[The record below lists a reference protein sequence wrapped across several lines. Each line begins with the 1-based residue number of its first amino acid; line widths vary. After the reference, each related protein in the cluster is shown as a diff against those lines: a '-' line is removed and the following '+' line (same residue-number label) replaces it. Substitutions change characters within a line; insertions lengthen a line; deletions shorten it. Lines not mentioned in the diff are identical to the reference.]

1 MINFAAQ
8 PYGDAAIAA
17 IAIVSRVAMFMNSA
31 IIGFGQGFQPV
42 CGFNYGAGNYKR
54 VEQAYNFSLRVC
66 FSALLL
72 MGALVFFNAE
82 RVMMLFRKDPE
93 VLAVGTLALQLQSL
107 SIPLAAQITMANMFS
122 QTTGYNVR
130 ATVVALLRQG
140 ICLIPI
146 LLVLPRVL
154 GVRGI
159 QAAQPLSD
167 VFSAVIAFFIT
178 RSILREMRR
187 KTAEQEK
194 AELNSGKTLAQAKEV

>member
-1 MINFAAQ
+1 MLQRPAPHGSAGVLQ
-8 PYGDAAIAA
+8 CGACDDAL
-17 IAIVSRVAMFMNSA
+17 SE
-31 IIGFGQGFQPV
+31 GPGGPW
-42 CGFNYGAGNYKR
+42 
-54 VEQAYNFSLRVC
+54 
-66 FSALLL
+66 
-72 MGALVFFNAE
+72 
-82 RVMMLFRKDPE
+82 
-93 VLAVGTLALQLQSL
+93 VGTLALQLQSL

-194 AELNSGKTLAQAKEV
+194 AARLQDQVGQSEIIPLANCNERIFEGVD